1 MKREILGVDLNK
13 RIDDEIK
20 RLQLVKEQ
28 FDDFGARRANGEN
41 HDILFNGEY
50 DELINEMTNIEDAL
64 ERDSI
69 NQYLKGRYWEMQ
81 ELSAIK
87 RMKNK
92 KLGDQ

>member
-13 RIDDEIK
+13 RIEDEIK
-20 RLQLVKEQ
+20 RLQLVILQ
-28 FDDFGARRANGEN
+28 FDKFAAHLKNGGTYE
-41 HDILFNGEY
+41 ILFNGEY
-50 DELINEMTNIEDAL
+50 DELLNEMANSEDAS
-64 ERDSI
+64 ERHSTDY
-69 NQYLKGRYWEMQ
+69 YLKGRYWEMQ